1 MSIPTRD
8 LRHLVSEAPRVM
20 VVDGSRMVRKLI
32 GDVLLKELPNA
43 SVVPCNGVAGARAAL
58 AAGHVDLVTTSLVL
72 PDGDGQDVARA
83 VHEAAEQAY
92 VPVIAVSSDVQ
103 HRLETRTLG
112 DEITDYF
119 DKELGYGALVAFLR
133 GYVQP
138 QPVVG
143 ARVLYIEDSRVAAL
157 AIKRMLATQGLA
169 VIHVESAEAAL
180 DYLAQNREGDDAPGA
195 DLILTDVYLNGPLG
209 GGDVLRCVRGEFRL
223 GKRALPIIVMTGD
236 ENPDKQRD
244 LLVAGANDLVLKPVE
259 ERLLVTKILFQLRA
273 ARLVRH

>member
-1 MSIPTRD
+1 MSIPIRD

-43 SVVPCNGVAGARAAL
+43 SVVPCDGVASAQKAL
-58 AAGHVDLVTTSLVL
+58 AAGQVDLVTTSLVL

-83 VHEAAEQAY
+83 VHEAAGQAY

-138 QPVVG
+138 QPIAG
-143 ARVLYIEDSRVAAL
+143 ARVLYIEDSRVVAL
-157 AIKRMLATQGLA
+157 AIKRMLAAQGLD
-169 VIHVESAEAAL
+169 VIHVESAESAL
-180 DYLAQNREGDDAPGA
+180 DYLAQHREGDDAPGA
-195 DLILTDVYLNGPLG
+195 NLILTDVYLNGPLG
-209 GGDVLRCVRGEFRL
+209 GGDVLRRVRGEFHL

-259 ERLLVTKILFQLRA
+259 ERLLVTKILFQLHA

>member
-1 MSIPTRD
+1 MSIPARD

-43 SVVPCNGVAGARAAL
+43 SVVPCDGVASAQAAL

-83 VHEAAEQAY
+83 VHEAAGQAY

-138 QPVVG
+138 QPIAG
-143 ARVLYIEDSRVAAL
+143 ARVLYIEDSRVVAL
-157 AIKRMLATQGLA
+157 AIKRMLAAQGLD

-180 DYLAQNREGDDAPGA
+180 DYLAQHREGDDAPGA
-195 DLILTDVYLNGPLG
+195 NLILTDVYLNGPLG
-209 GGDVLRCVRGEFRL
+209 GGDVLRRVRGEFHL

-259 ERLLVTKILFQLRA
+259 QRLLVTKILFQLHA

>member
-1 MSIPTRD
+1 MNAPTRD

-43 SVVPCNGVAGARAAL
+43 SVVACDGVASARAAL
-58 AAGHVDLVTTSLVL
+58 AEGHVDLVTTSLVL
-72 PDGDGQDVARA
+72 PDGDGQEVASA
-83 VHEAAEQAY
+83 VHEAAGQAY

-119 DKELGYGALVAFLR
+119 DKELGYGPLIAFLR
-133 GYVQP
+133 GYIQP
-138 QPVVG
+138 QPIAG
-143 ARVLYIEDSRVAAL
+143 ARVLYIEDSRVVAL
-157 AIKRMLATQGLA
+157 AIKRMLAAQGLA
-169 VIHVESAEAAL
+169 VIHVDSAEAAL
-180 DYLAQNREGDDAPGA
+180 EYLDQHREGEGAPGA
-195 DLILTDVYLNGPLG
+195 ELVLTDVYLNGPLG
-209 GGDVLRCVRGEFRL
+209 GGDVLRRVRGEFQL

-244 LLVAGANDLVLKPVE
+244 LLVVGANDLVLKPVE
-259 ERLLVTKILFQLRA
+259 ERLLVTKILFQLHA

>member
-1 MSIPTRD
+1 MPTRD

-32 GDVLLKELPNA
+32 GDVLMKELPNA
-43 SVVPCNGVAGARAAL
+43 SVVPCDGVASAQTAL
-58 AAGHVDLVTTSLVL
+58 AAGQVDLVTTSLVL

-83 VHEAAEQAY
+83 VHEAAGQAY

-138 QPVVG
+138 QPIAG
-143 ARVLYIEDSRVAAL
+143 ARVLYIEDSRVVAL
-157 AIKRMLATQGLA
+157 AIKRMLAAQGLD

-180 DYLAQNREGDDAPGA
+180 DYLAEHRDGDDAPGA
-195 DLILTDVYLNGPLG
+195 NLILTDVYLNGPLG
-209 GGDVLRCVRGEFRL
+209 GGDVLRRVRGEFHL

-259 ERLLVTKILFQLRA
+259 QRLLVTKILFQLHA

>member
-1 MSIPTRD
+1 MNVPTRD

-32 GDVLLKELPNA
+32 GDVLMKELPNA
-43 SVVPCNGVAGARAAL
+43 SVVPCDGVASAQTAL
-58 AAGHVDLVTTSLVL
+58 AEGQVDLVTTSLVL

-83 VHEAAEQAY
+83 VHEAAGQAY

-138 QPVVG
+138 QPIAG
-143 ARVLYIEDSRVAAL
+143 ARVLYIEDSRVVAL
-157 AIKRMLATQGLA
+157 PIKRMLAAQGLDL
-169 VIHVESAEAAL
+169 IHVESAEAAL
-180 DYLAQNREGDDAPGA
+180 DYLAEHREGDDAPGA
-195 DLILTDVYLNGPLG
+195 NLILTDVYLNGPLG
-209 GGDVLRCVRGEFRL
+209 GGDVLRRVRGEFHL

-259 ERLLVTKILFQLRA
+259 QRLLVTKILFQLHA

>member
-1 MSIPTRD
+1 MSTQARD

-43 SVVPCNGVAGARAAL
+43 SVVACDGVASARAAL
-58 AAGHVDLVTTSLVL
+58 AEGHVDLVTTSLVL
-72 PDGDGQDVARA
+72 PDGDGQEVANA
-83 VHEAAEQAY
+83 VHEAAGQAY
-92 VPVIAVSSDVQ
+92 IPVIAVSSDVQ
-103 HRLETRTLG
+103 HRLESRTLG

-133 GYVQP
+133 GYIQP
-138 QPVVG
+138 QPIAG
-143 ARVLYIEDSRVAAL
+143 ARVLYIEDSRVVAL
-157 AIKRMLATQGLA
+157 AIKRMLAAQGLA

-180 DYLAQNREGDDAPGA
+180 DYLVQHREGEGAPGA
-195 DLILTDVYLNGPLG
+195 ELVLTDVYLNGPLG
-209 GGDVLRCVRGEFRL
+209 GGDVLRRVRGEFHV

-259 ERLLVTKILFQLRA
+259 ERLLVTKILFQLHA

>member
-1 MSIPTRD
+1 MNTSTRD

-43 SVVPCNGVAGARAAL
+43 SVVPCDGVASARTAL
-58 AAGHVDLVTTSLVL
+58 TAGHVDLVTTSLVL
-72 PDGDGQDVARA
+72 PDGDGQEVASA
-83 VHEAAEQAY
+83 VHEAAGQAY

-138 QPVVG
+138 QPIAG
-143 ARVLYIEDSRVAAL
+143 ARVLYIEDSRVVAL
-157 AIKRMLATQGLA
+157 AIKRMLAAQGLD

-180 DYLAQNREGDDAPGA
+180 DYLAQHRDGDDAPGA
-195 DLILTDVYLNGPLG
+195 NLILTDVYLNGPLG
-209 GGDVLRCVRGEFRL
+209 GGDVLRRVRGEFHL

-259 ERLLVTKILFQLRA
+259 ERLLVTKILFQLHA